1 MGRCAHTS
9 VALAL
14 LLATATAA
22 RARAEDAG
30 VETVEEHAPAAV
42 VEPDSGSPPD
52 PAPPAAEPGLDAGTG
67 GTARPTPRVVV
78 RVDAALA
85 DAAAPADAGV
95 DAASAD
101 AGASADASVAAD
113 GSVAPAAVAAP
124 SEPPA
129 SPAAT
134 GTSGDV
140 LRTLIGLVLLMV
152 LAYVGGH
159 PRVARF
165 EQRLGIA
172 QVMTSGLPFVFLG
185 LIAQQPALDILNR
198 GTLDQLLPLLQ
209 FGLGWIGFQT
219 GFSFEARE
227 LDRVPRGTG
236 TVVLLLS
243 TFPFVV
249 ISGVTALVL
258 WAVGLGDDP
267 LALARD
273 SCLLGLAG
281 ALSAPTLER
290 VIGQRM
296 SPAALELARA
306 IALLDD
312 VLGVL
317 ALACL
322 AAFLHGG
329 AGSADAWHLPG
340 VGWIFV
346 TFGMAVSIGLVVYV
360 VLRGTDSGGEKTSL
374 LLGSVALTAGL
385 AGYLSLSPLVICF
398 FAGILLRNLPSD
410 DKDELTRT
418 FRRLERP
425 IYLLFLLMLGALWR
439 IQDWRGWALLP
450 VFLLARFLGRYAG
463 ARVARRLP
471 ASETPDALDEAED
484 RDLAL
489 PPMGQLALAVVV
501 TAQTLY
507 ESPAVQAI
515 VTAVVGGGVL
525 LEIVVQISGR
535 QRRRKP
541 GTRPSTPELLARIE
555 PDAPRASEP
564 SGADRTLVDEPSTA
578 SAVPADDPTPDAQT
592 EPEDGTA

>member
-1 MGRCAHTS
+1 MGRRAHVG

-14 LLATATAA
+14 WLATAWAA
-22 RARAEDAG
+22 LARAEDAG
-30 VETVEEHAPAAV
+30 LDAGVERHAEA
-42 VEPDSGSPPD
+42 PPD
-52 PAPPAAEPGLDAGTG
+52 EIDAGEAEAHEAPPAEPAVDAGIDA
-67 GTARPTPRVVV
+67 ARPAPRVVV
-78 RVDAALA
+78 RTDAAVVDAAL
-85 DAAAPADAGV
+85 PSDAGV

-101 AGASADASVAAD
+101 AGPPPD
-113 GSVAPAAVAAP
+113 AAVESDAGAALAV
-124 SEPPA
+124 SEPPPSA
-129 SPAAT
+129 APPTPAAA
-134 GTSGDV
+134 SRDV

-159 PRVARF
+159 PRVARL

-185 LIAQQPALDILNR
+185 LVAQQPALDVLNR
-198 GTLDQLLPLLQ
+198 QTLDELLPLLQ

-258 WAVGLGDDP
+258 WAVGLGHDP

-296 SPAALELARA
+296 SPAALDLARA

-312 VLGVL
+312 VLGVA

-329 AGSADAWHLPG
+329 AGGDDAWKLPG

-425 IYLLFLLMLGALWR
+425 IYFLFLLMLGALWR

-450 VFLLARFLGRYAG
+450 VFVLARFAGRFAG

-471 ASETPDALDEAED
+471 ASETPEALGEAED

-489 PPMGQLALAVVV
+489 PPMGQLALAFVV

-525 LEIVVQISGR
+525 LEIVVQISSR

-541 GTRPSTPELLARIE
+541 GPRPSAPPEVLARIE
-555 PDAPRASEP
+555 PEEPPPREP
-564 SGADRTLVDEPSTA
+564 PSSDRTLVDEPAIAST
-578 SAVPADDPTPDAQT
+578 VPAGGAPPDTTT
-592 EPEDGTA
+592 EEAPE

>member
-1 MGRCAHTS
+1 MGRRAHVG

-14 LLATATAA
+14 WLATAWAGT
-22 RARAEDAG
+22 ARAEDAG
-30 VETVEEHAPAAV
+30 
-42 VEPDSGSPPD
+42 
-52 PAPPAAEPGLDAGTG
+52 LDAGVESPPHRAEVDAGETHTAEPAEPAEVDAG
-67 GTARPTPRVVV
+67 VDAARPIPRVVV
-78 RVDAALA
+78 HVDAAVL
-85 DAAAPADAGV
+85 DAAVDDAGV
-95 DAASAD
+95 DAASTDAGAPDAWIEAD
-101 AGASADASVAAD
+101 AGPTASAEAT
-113 GSVAPAAVAAP
+113 P
-124 SEPPA
+124 EPPA
-129 SPAAT
+129 AAPAGA
-134 GTSGDV
+134 SRDV

-159 PRVARF
+159 PRVARL

-185 LIAQQPALDILNR
+185 LVAQQPALDVLNR
-198 GTLDQLLPLLQ
+198 ETLDQLLPLLQ

-243 TFPFVV
+243 TFPFLV
-249 ISGVTALVL
+249 ISGATALVL

-296 SPAALELARA
+296 SAPALDLARA

-312 VLGVL
+312 VLGVA

-322 AAFLHGG
+322 AAFLHVG
-329 AGSADAWHLPG
+329 AGGNDGWKLPG

-374 LLGSVALTAGL
+374 VLGSVALTSGL

-410 DKDELTRT
+410 DKDELART

-425 IYLLFLLMLGALWR
+425 IYFLFLLMLGALWR

-450 VFLLARFLGRYAG
+450 VFVLARFAGRYAG

-471 ASETPDALDEAED
+471 ASETPEALAEAED

-489 PPMGQLALAVVV
+489 PPMGQLALAFVV

-525 LEIVVQISGR
+525 LEIIVQISSR

-541 GTRPSTPELLARIE
+541 ASRSSAPAPAPDDPPPEVLARIE
-555 PDAPRASEP
+555 PSDPP
-564 SGADRTLVDEPSTA
+564 SSDRTLVDAPETASTVPAESDETSPDPEPGEPSA
-578 SAVPADDPTPDAQT
+578 
-592 EPEDGTA
+592 